1 MFILAPKS
9 AGGKSASP
17 APGAGGLTGYYDAS
31 MVTGGPGKAPYD
43 KLKTTF
49 VDVAF
54 LPGAGDTSLVDA
66 EFFKHCRARYYVATT
81 VAPTWD
87 LLKALTVG

>member
-1 MFILAPKS
+1 
-9 AGGKSASP
+9 
-17 APGAGGLTGYYDAS
+17 

-81 VAPTWD
+81 VAPTSD
-87 LLKALTVG
+87 LLKALTVGKEAWNGMSCWCAIIEHVHFVPNATPKLPY